1 MSAPIF
7 QDDILFYQRLLKAS
21 GYYNDTLD
29 GRWGGNTDAADQAFV
44 ADSAQLA
51 TRLGTFDSR
60 TEKNIATLHIKAQ
73 ELARQFMQAVAGFE
87 VTVKII
93 SGARSYAEQDAI
105 FAQGRTRPGRIV
117 TNARGGESNHNF
129 AIAWDVGLFDG
140 GEYLDGDTSREQNL
154 YAALAQLRP
163 STLEWGGNWT
173 KKDPPHYQLPTGLS
187 ISDVRSRFESGR
199 AYV

>member
-87 VTVKII
+87 VTVKIRQKTAI
-93 SGARSYAEQDAI
+93 GARRITSPTMPTITSARAESHESIPRRRSSDICVSAI
-105 FAQGRTRPGRIV
+105 PNSSEKTINGNMSPRRLGTLPSSLAFAG
-117 TNARGGESNHNF
+117 
-129 AIAWDVGLFDG
+129 
-140 GEYLDGDTSREQNL
+140 
-154 YAALAQLRP
+154 
-163 STLEWGGNWT
+163 
-173 KKDPPHYQLPTGLS
+173 
-187 ISDVRSRFESGR
+187 
-199 AYV
+199 